1 MAAMRSESQFEA
13 QVAHE
18 FLSRRASMLAE
29 AAAPTVDRAAAVV
42 APAHPGG
49 DTLNISPEAR
59 LAALAAA
66 LSSGAADD
74 VIAALRTF
82 GALPPNAPPG
92 EGAGALAQVL
102 ARLAPGVALEHTP
115 PEQARALRELV
126 ATLLRSPESGSDA
139 AQALTTTGR
148 ETLPAALL
156 SLLGVSEAARK
167 PRRKLRRGQL
177 PERGGS
183 WFEGEPPGDGD
194 DAGTTQPERDQH
206 SR

>member
-1 MAAMRSESQFEA
+1 MAAMRIESQFEA

-29 AAAPTVDRAAAVV
+29 AAAPAVV
-42 APAHPGG
+42 APAPAGG

-59 LAALAAA
+59 LAALTAA

-82 GALPPNAPPG
+82 GALPPG
-92 EGAGALAQVL
+92 EVAGALAQVL
-102 ARLAPGVALEHTP
+102 ARLAPGVALEQAP

-126 ATLLRSPESGSDA
+126 ATFLRSPESGSQA
-139 AQALTTTGR
+139 AQAFTAAGR
-148 ETLPAALL
+148 ETLPPALL
-156 SLLGVSEAARK
+156 SLLGVSEATRK
-167 PRRKLRRGQL
+167 PRRKPRRGQL

-183 WFEGEPPGDGD
+183 WFEDEPPRDGDG
-194 DAGTTQPERDQH
+194 AGTTEPAPGRH